1 MGDVLDLAERAWR
14 GEISPRELWRPTGR
28 QKEIAVVAAMVGADP
43 CEVSGG

>member
-28 QKEIAVVAAMVGADP
+28 RQEIAVVAAMVRADP
-43 CEVSGG
+43 CIVSGG